1 MNPRHFQII
10 VSCLLLFVVVA
21 ACSLSPASP
30 TTASTA
36 APAGATSAPAATN
49 PPVSA
54 SSGGGCS
61 NAYFPV
67 SVGTNWAYSSSG
79 STLGAYTYTWTVADV
94 SNTGFTTN
102 NQYSTGVSTSIK
114 WNCQNGNLAALDA
127 GSTSLSVTNSSST
140 FKMTSNSITA
150 DGYNIP
156 NTFDTGTT
164 WSEKVTVNGT
174 VQSGTKS
181 ANSQIVS
188 DVSCSAA
195 GSESVTVPAGTFD
208 TVKATCNQ
216 TLGVSFLMQG
226 TPVPAGAPDTVSITD
241 WYAKGVGLVKSV
253 RASSLSSTETIV
265 LTGYKVQ

>member
-1 MNPRHFQII
+1 MNPRRFQII
-10 VSCLLLFVVVA
+10 VSCLVLFVVVA
-21 ACSLSPASP
+21 ACSLSPASS
-30 TTASTA
+30 TTAT
-36 APAGATSAPAATN
+36 ATSQPAATN

-54 SSGGGCS
+54 STGAGCS

-67 SVGTNWAYSSSG
+67 SVGTNWAYASSG

-94 SNTGFTTN
+94 SNAGFTTN
-102 NQYSTGVSTSIK
+102 NQYSTGVSASIK

-156 NTFDTGTT
+156 NTFDNGTT
-164 WSEKVTVNGT
+164 WSEKVTVDGT
-174 VQSGTKS
+174 VQSGTHS
-181 ANSQIVS
+181 VNSQIVS
-188 DVSCSAA
+188 NVSCSAT
-195 GSESVTVPAGTFD
+195 GTDSVTVPAGTFD

-216 TLGVSFLMQG
+216 TLGVSFLQQG

-253 RASSLSSTETIV
+253 RASSLSGTETIV
-265 LTGYKVQ
+265 LTQYKVQ

>member
-1 MNPRHFQII
+1 MNPRRFQLI
-10 VSCLLLFVVVA
+10 VSCLVLFAVVA
-21 ACSLSPASP
+21 ACSLSPASSP
-30 TTASTA
+30 TGNTVSTA
-36 APAGATSAPAATN
+36 AATN
-49 PPVSA
+49 QPVSA
-54 SSGGGCS
+54 SSGGGCT

-67 SVGTNWAYSSSG
+67 STGTNWAYSSSG
-79 STLGAYTYTWTVADV
+79 SILGAYTYTWTVSDV
-94 SNTGFTTN
+94 GNAGFTTN
-102 NQYSTGVSTSIK
+102 NQYSTGVSSSIK

-164 WSEKVTVNGT
+164 WAEKVTVDGT

-181 ANSQIVS
+181 ENSQIVS
-188 DVSCSAA
+188 NVSCSSA
-195 GSESVTVPAGTFD
+195 GAESVTVPAGTFD

-253 RASSLSSTETIV
+253 RASSLSGTETIV